1 MTKQHKRDRMRWALR
16 FLRNNFDWNTALFAD
31 EKVWY
36 LDGPEYRP
44 LLWQDRRDAPRI
56 VPRTGAR
63 NVKVHVW
70 GAFSVGCTPD
80 LVVLEQPFNSQ
91 EYIRTLQDAQLTT
104 GGIQQCVLFHDRH
117 PVHKSFETNNWLTEN
132 GVQTQLFPAKAA
144 DINPIENLWAAISS
158 QVYPQNKTYSSKAEL
173 LAAIQAAWRSIQAD
187 AATRARYV
195 NSMPSRLEEV
205 VVNKGGLTQH

>member
-1 MTKQHKRDRMRWALR
+1 
-16 FLRNNFDWNTALFAD
+16 
-31 EKVWY
+31 
-36 LDGPEYRP
+36 
-44 LLWQDRRDAPRI
+44 
-56 VPRTGAR
+56 
-63 NVKVHVW
+63 
-70 GAFSVGCTPD
+70 
-80 LVVLEQPFNSQ
+80 
-91 EYIRTLQDAQLTT
+91 
-104 GGIQQCVLFHDRH
+104 
-117 PVHKSFETNNWLTEN
+117 
-132 GVQTQLFPAKAA
+132 VQTQLFPAKAA